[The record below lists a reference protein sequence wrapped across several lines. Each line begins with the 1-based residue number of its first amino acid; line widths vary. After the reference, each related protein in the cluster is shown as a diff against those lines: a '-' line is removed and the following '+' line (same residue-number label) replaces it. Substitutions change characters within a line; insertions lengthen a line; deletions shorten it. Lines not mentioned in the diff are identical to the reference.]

1 MTGVSDLV
9 EEECRMAMLVDH
21 MDISR
26 LMVFAQQIEESKL
39 KKERAREKKRSRVD
53 NDGSNGHSCSRNRQK
68 FSGQG
73 NSNAPKYKD
82 ERVSTP
88 WPQGKGSVS
97 LRPTCSRCGK
107 RHEGKCLAGRDGFD
121 GCGDSGH
128 MKKDCPKAKATIR
141 EDDADS
147 PASSDIPPATTGNVP
162 MDDMAVYELE
172 AETDE
177 E

>member
-53 NDGSNGHSCSRNRQK
+53 NDGSNGHGRSRNRQK
-68 FSGQG
+68 FSEQG

-82 ERVSTP
+82 ERVSMITA
-88 WPQGKGSVS
+88 
-97 LRPTCSRCGK
+97 RCGK

-147 PASSDIPPATTGNVP
+147 PASSEIPPVTTGNVP